1 MVEPKV
7 RPIHVFALLL
17 FFWCAWLYTEV
28 AEYRD
33 RTKHRAE
40 VDAFM
45 HRGDRFTADDGRQ
58 LRKDIVELE
67 QRLDKLYKLEAREH
81 KTLELTKDN

>member
-1 MVEPKV
+1 ME
-7 RPIHVFALLL
+7 RPNFKPYHTLFLL
-17 FFWCAWLYTEV
+17 FLFWCMWLYTEV

-33 RTKHRAE
+33 RATHRAE

-58 LRKDIVELE
+58 LRQDINKLE
-67 QRLDKLYKLEAREH
+67 QRLDKLYQLEEREH
-81 KTLELTKDN
+81 NSVELTKDN